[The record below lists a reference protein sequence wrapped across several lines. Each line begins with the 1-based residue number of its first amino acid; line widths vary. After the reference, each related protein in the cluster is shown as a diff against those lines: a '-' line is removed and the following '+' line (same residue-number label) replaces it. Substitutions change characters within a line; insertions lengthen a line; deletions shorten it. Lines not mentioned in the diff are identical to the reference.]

1 MQYCERCHMLSEGR
15 CSKCGGR
22 LREPQVNDPM
32 LLMRGDMIHTAIV
45 ESLMEAEKIPYSK
58 LGRMGAA
65 LAMQT
70 GGMMEEYS
78 LFVPFGAWEV
88 AKALIVVENAEVTP
102 DEAGP
107 AEEEA
112 LVPEGA
118 LVPEE
123 EVWEEQEREEEED
136 EADGGWA
143 R

>member
-15 CSKCGGR
+15 CTKCGGR
-22 LREPQVNDPM
+22 LREPRPNDPM
-32 LLMRGDMIHTAIV
+32 LLMRGDTIHTAIV
-45 ESLMEAEKIPYSK
+45 ASLMEAEKIPYSK

-78 LFVPFGAWEV
+78 IFVPFGAWEV
-88 AKALIVVENAEVTP
+88 AKALIAVEAVEETSDDSAPV
-102 DEAGP
+102 
-107 AEEEA
+107 EEEA
-112 LVPEGA
+112 LFPGI
-118 LVPEE
+118 PEE

-136 EADGGWA
+136 EEAGGWA

>member
-22 LREPQVNDPM
+22 LREPQANDPM

-58 LGRMGAA
+58 VGRMGAA

-78 LFVPFGAWEV
+78 IYVPFGAWEV
-88 AKALIVVENAEVTP
+88 AKALIAVENAEVTP
-102 DEAGP
+102 DKAGP

-112 LVPEGA
+112 FVPEEA

>member
-1 MQYCERCHMLSEGR
+1 MQYCERCHMLSIDR

-22 LREPQVNDPM
+22 LRDPQPNDPM
-32 LLMRGDMIHTAIV
+32 LLMKGDMIHSVIV

-58 LGRMGAA
+58 VGRMGAA

-78 LFVPFGAWEV
+78 IFVPFGAWEV
-88 AKALIVVENAEVTP
+88 AKALIAVEHTEENPSDTA
-102 DEAGP
+102 P

-112 LVPEGA
+112 LFPGMPEA
-118 LVPEE
+118 
-123 EVWEEQEREEEED
+123 EVLEEQEREEEED
-136 EADGGWA
+136 EGAGGWA